1 MLELVWKLAL
11 ARQLALYLALA
22 LALAAA
28 VELGLELGL
37 ALSSQWLSYRLWLWS
52 LLEF

>member
-11 ARQLALYLALA
+11 AQQLALYLA